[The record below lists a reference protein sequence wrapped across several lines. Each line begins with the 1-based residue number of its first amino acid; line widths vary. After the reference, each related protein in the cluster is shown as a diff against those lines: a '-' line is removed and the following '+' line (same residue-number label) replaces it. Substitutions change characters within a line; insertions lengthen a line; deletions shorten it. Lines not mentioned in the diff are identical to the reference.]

1 MSTTQTSAS
10 KPANP
15 QQPPSAPTPN
25 RKHRYQL
32 VKFPADLQTVDR
44 KICHDHSSIFSFLV
58 LPETSDQE
66 GLFPLG
72 ELSLIAGASGSWKT
86 TVILFF
92 VWLWSRAE
100 RFFGRETCPG
110 NGKYLIVSFD
120 RKENGFARTALRMG
134 FDPNDFRLVQLG
146 PDEYSDR
153 DPRKIIEDIVT
164 QDDFRGIQFLIL
176 EGIDLKAGDVD
187 VPVHAN
193 GNTRKTTAG
202 IGDSHLVSKMMRG
215 LQKLASDHHFAL
227 LASIGSPKQ
236 KSSDKYTSKR
246 DQIIGSQAWARMA
259 ETVVHLAQE
268 DEDDPNGR
276 RSLSFLPRN
285 GRDEVIPITLD
296 ENRRPALAPEEPPAD
311 KQDVWKQVLDWI
323 TSDRSGIKP
332 GDAFTPKQVSEALP
346 HVKADTVAKTLK
358 RMVKYEAN
366 RIEHIDHGR
375 YRRKAAEPDPFQGQI

>member
-1 MSTTQTSAS
+1 MSTTKPSAS
-10 KPANP
+10 KQANP
-15 QQPPSAPTPN
+15 QQPPSAPN
-25 RKHRYQL
+25 QKHRYEL
-32 VKFPADLQTVDR
+32 VKFPADLRTVDR
-44 KICHDHSSIFSFLV
+44 KVCHDHSSIFSFLV

-92 VWLWSRAE
+92 VWLWSRGE
-100 RFFGRETCPG
+100 RFFGRETCRG
-110 NGKYLIVSFD
+110 TGQYLIVSFD
-120 RKENGFARTALRMG
+120 RSENGFARTALRMG

-146 PDEYSDR
+146 PEDSDR

-164 QDDFRGIQFLIL
+164 QEEFCGSQFLII

-215 LQKLASDHHFAL
+215 LQRLASDYHFAL

-285 GRDEVIPITLD
+285 GKDEVISITLD
-296 ENRRPALAPEEPPAD
+296 ADRRPARAPEEPPAD
-311 KQDVWKQVLDWI
+311 KQDVWKQILEWI
-323 TSDRSGIKP
+323 ESDGSGIRP
-332 GDAFTPKQVSEALP
+332 GDIFTPKQVSDALP
-346 HVKADTVAKTLK
+346 HIKPDTVAKTLK
-358 RMVKYEAN
+358 RMLKYEAN

-375 YRRKAAEPDPFQGQI
+375 YRRKAAEPDPFQAQI